1 MKSYIPLEYSLWSW
15 GKGWQSNG
23 RPRNFSKWSPFKGES
38 NPTFRSHEKK
48 KKKTKVE
55 SKRNKN
61 KASLQLEPL

>member
-1 MKSYIPLEYSLWSW
+1 MVGQGTFQNEAL
-15 GKGWQSNG
+15 
-23 RPRNFSKWSPFKGES
+23 KGES